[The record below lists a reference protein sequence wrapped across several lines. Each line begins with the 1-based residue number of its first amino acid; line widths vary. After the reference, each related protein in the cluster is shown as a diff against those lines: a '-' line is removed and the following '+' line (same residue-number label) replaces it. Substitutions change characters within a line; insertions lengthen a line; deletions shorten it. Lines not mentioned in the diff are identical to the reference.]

1 MRLQS
6 GSNTGHPLG
15 LDSPEVRKLTPQR
28 RECLLTLAAGAGPL
42 ALGLAVYRQGFN
54 LLDDGLWVLGARILA
69 EGGLLYRDL
78 FSIYGPARY
87 LLLLP
92 ISWLVGPSALS
103 LAILK
108 ALTTGAAAAIGFAL
122 SRRLGAGRWGWLVPI
137 GVAALGPFDPRFV
150 AIVAL
155 AFLLAYRADRLVHSD
170 AAAGPGT
177 RSALLRGCG
186 LGAVWGA
193 VALFGVDGLA
203 YATVVVAG
211 TLLGPSVIAAVTRR
225 VATAPLPP
233 PAETAGIVVGGITIL
248 GGAWLVLLV
257 TGAADAAWW
266 DTVVYPLTGFRA
278 AMGISWWETFRTAPE
293 FGQPFAFASLDTA
306 EILPAA
312 WPGHAAGVTHGI
324 RTLILGLVLIPLLG
338 IRRCLRGAGPAWMA
352 ATAVAL
358 CGWLTMSS
366 RGDVTH
372 LKQAWLGS
380 LVLLPALLGTWH
392 PSLRHARAAGAA
404 VALVGCALGWGVFLA
419 EGVWLASHSGRPG
432 LVRWAPPGAGVL
444 VSADRQEVIAHLAS
458 LVDSL
463 SASPRAPVL
472 IWPAQPGLHVI
483 MGRPPATPQVTLLA
497 GEVRNPAAVIAGL
510 NACPPAVAVIG
521 KARGL
526 VAGRFSIRDLS
537 PSLWD
542 WLRDRYTVV
551 MPLRRGFDEYY
562 ILAQAPGGRSAIQLR
577 PLAERLPDVE
587 QRILDDSLPLQGPGH
602 RLGQTVRIGPAGL
615 TGLQIRCAIER
626 GPVELRLRLRIQGRG
641 AGGFSRPLGESTQTV
656 VVSENLEKVSWS
668 FGPVAGTAG
677 QEILWTLE
685 ILADPQQA
693 VALGCHAYD
702 PADLRGDT
710 YPEGTAMVDDR
721 PVAADLYF
729 ITY

>member
-1 MRLQS
+1 
-6 GSNTGHPLG
+6 
-15 LDSPEVRKLTPQR
+15 
-28 RECLLTLAAGAGPL
+28 
-42 ALGLAVYRQGFN
+42 
-54 LLDDGLWVLGARILA
+54 VLGARILA
-69 EGGLLYRDL
+69 EGGQLYRDL

-108 ALTTGAAAAIGFAL
+108 ALTTGAAAALGFAL

-150 AIVAL
+150 AVVAL
-155 AFLLAYRADRLVHSD
+155 AFLMAYRADRLAGAG
-170 AAAGPGT
+170 AAAGPGP
-177 RSALLRGCG
+177 RPGARAALFFGG
-186 LGAVWGA
+186 GVGAAWGA
-193 VALFGVDGLA
+193 VALFGVDGLV

-211 TLLGPSVIAAVTRR
+211 TLLGPPAIAAVTRR
-225 VATAPLPP
+225 VAAAPLPRLVE
-233 PAETAGIVVGGITIL
+233 AAGIAVGGITVL

-278 AMGISWWETFRTAPE
+278 AMGISWWETFRAAPE
-293 FGQPFAFASLDTA
+293 FGQPFACASLDTA

-312 WPGHAAGVTHGI
+312 WPGHAAGVTLGI
-324 RTLILGLVLIPLLG
+324 RTLIFGLGLIPLLG

-372 LKQAWLGS
+372 LKLAWLGS

-392 PSLRHARAAGAA
+392 PHLHPARAAGAA

-419 EGVWLASHSGRPG
+419 EGAWLASHSERPG
-432 LVRWAPPGAGVL
+432 LVRWSPPGAGVL
-444 VSADRQEVIAHLAS
+444 VSAERQAVVARLTT

-483 MGRPPATPQVTLLA
+483 MDRPSATPQATLLA
-497 GEVRNPAAVIAGL
+497 GEVRNPAAVIAEL
-510 NACPPAVAVIG
+510 NARPPAVAVIG

-526 VAGRFSIRDLS
+526 VAGRFSVRDLS
-537 PSLWD
+537 PSLWG

-551 MPLRRGFDEYY
+551 MPLRQGFDEYY
-562 ILAQAPGGRSAIQLR
+562 ILAHAPGGRAAIQLR
-577 PLAERLPDVE
+577 PLAARLPDVE
-587 QRILDDSLPLQGPGH
+587 QRILDDTLPLQGPGH

-626 GPVELRLRLRIQGRG
+626 GPVELLLRLRIQGRG
-641 AGGFSRPLGESTQTV
+641 AGGFTRPLGESTRTIV
-656 VVSENLEKVSWS
+656 VTDNLEKVSWALE
-668 FGPVAGTAG
+668 PVPGTAG
-677 QEILWTLE
+677 QEILWNLE
-685 ILADPQQA
+685 LLAEPQQA
-693 VALGCHAYD
+693 VALGCHVHD
-702 PADLRGDT
+702 PADPRGDT
-710 YPEGTAMVDDR
+710 YPEGTALVDDR